1 MFKKFDGIIVDE
13 VICYEETVKMKLPK
27 DYKEFLLDTNG
38 GQFID
43 EIHMFWVDELKETI
57 GIDVLFDIP
66 PLCLN
71 LSCNIVSTS
80 CNVTP
85 SS

>member
-38 GQFID
+38 VSLLMKFICFGS
-43 EIHMFWVDELKETI
+43 M
-57 GIDVLFDIP
+57 
-66 PLCLN
+66 N
-71 LSCNIVSTS
+71 
-80 CNVTP
+80 
-85 SS
+85 

>member
-38 GQFID
+38 
-43 EIHMFWVDELKETI
+43 EI
-57 GIDVLFDIP
+57 GRA
-66 PLCLN
+66 
-71 LSCNIVSTS
+71 SCRERV
-80 CNVTP
+80 CKQV
-85 SS
+85 